1 MIHNNMAFE
10 ERIRQMIAETKSIG
24 YNPTYFIRMVQE
36 LGAVTACKQLIN
48 NEKLHDGLCRLWKEH
63 RLDLTIENIILE
75 PQWAELFSESERT
88 LAKNKLLKLSYKGET
103 NE

>member
-1 MIHNNMAFE
+1 MIQNNMAFE

-48 NEKLHDGLCRLWKEH
+48 
-63 RLDLTIENIILE
+63 
-75 PQWAELFSESERT
+75 
-88 LAKNKLLKLSYKGET
+88 KLSCLTAQKVQKPYCNGVAFVV
-103 NE
+103 

>member
-1 MIHNNMAFE
+1 MVPNNMAFK
-10 ERIRQMIAETKSIG
+10 ERIQQMIAETKSFG

-48 NEKLHDGLCRLWKEH
+48 NKKLHDGRCRLWKEG

-75 PQWAELFSESERT
+75 PQWANLFSETERKS
-88 LAKNKLLKLSYKGET
+88 ARDKLRKLSYKGE
-103 NE
+103 